1 MLELEKESK
10 HVFVKLTIVL
20 ACVFCI
26 LNENKACVII
36 IRQLL
41 SWTISLTV
49 HVALQMAP
57 DVDDFYDSL

>member
-1 MLELEKESK
+1 MLEKESK
-10 HVFVKLTIVL
+10 HVFVKLKIVL
-20 ACVFCI
+20 VGVFCI

-36 IRQLL
+36 IRPLL

-57 DVDDFYDSL
+57 DVGDFYDSL